1 MAQEVKYILVNPGVM
16 SDDNDLCYV
25 CKVYDGYGGITIK
38 EVNAVTG
45 VAGTLDL
52 ILMKYGTSG
61 TVAGATIAH
70 TTNGTATVWAAD
82 TPQSL
87 TITSSQ
93 AYCSEGEWLVLKKR
107 EAAAG
112 NDLSTNASV
121 VIAYVDGVVT
131 DY

>member
-1 MAQEVKYILVNPGVM
+1 MAQEVKHVLVNPGVM

-25 CKVYDGYGGITIK
+25 CKVFSGYGGITIK
-38 EVNAVTG
+38 SVDAVTG

-93 AYCSEGEWLVLKKR
+93 AYCSEGEWLVLKKH
-107 EAAAG
+107 EAASG
-112 NDLSTNASV
+112 NDLTTNASV